1 MRRLVN
7 IKQAV
12 AWTRLS
18 HAANKPS
25 GTASNATN
33 LDFT

>member
-1 MRRLVN
+1 MRRLVK

-18 HAANKPS
+18 HLANKPS
-25 GTASNATN
+25 GTASSATN
-33 LDFT
+33 WDFT